1 MGGVSGAK
9 GFHKL
14 FSRDAGLLENAG
26 QSSYLELPMVR
37 YHAAEGTTAHKDMT
51 TTLTDHSK
59 SKTLQSLDSLST

>member
-1 MGGVSGAK
+1 
-9 GFHKL
+9 
-14 FSRDAGLLENAG
+14 LLENAG